1 MTKTG
6 TTRTLGPRSTNS
18 SKSVLTELSWL
29 LALLAILLQLPDGLL
44 LQHIDEDVVVIVKE
58 ILLQGLH
65 LVYLAAVEVLVI
77 FVLL

>member
-1 MTKTG
+1 MVQDQPTQA
-6 TTRTLGPRSTNS
+6 TNS

>member
-1 MTKTG
+1 MVQDQPTQA
-6 TTRTLGPRSTNS
+6 TNS
-18 SKSVLTELSWL
+18 SKSVITELSWL
-29 LALLAILLQLPDGLL
+29 LALLAILLQLPYGLL